1 MKLIWTQRVAI
12 YLGGLTILGVL
23 LYPPWRVT
31 RTMPRGGQTVLPVR
45 HGWIFAPP
53 EHVERVYDAVLRQ
66 EEEAYVDR
74 LYRIG
79 LARQYARDVADA
91 ERLEELEAEEATVTA
106 VMEKALANAVAGGRR
121 RERIIYVETAELLWA
136 RLIVPCLVV
145 AVATSL
151 AVCAGFLVGNE
162 SRKRQ

>member
-74 LYRIG
+74 LCGIA
-79 LARQYARDVADA
+79 LARLYARDVADA

-121 RERIIYVETAELLWA
+121 RERIIYVETAELLWV